1 MALTKSRTRTQ
12 TALTKLAT
20 TIGNI
25 KGELEFLEGLI
36 ASAQGSANAIGH
48 LLARKHK
55 LQAQLGALVIALH
68 QFDARFDSEA
78 IRGCEDW
85 RKAIGRASLKPAT
98 FERKYLAQLERCSF
112 RG

>member
-48 LLARKHK
+48 LLARKH
-55 LQAQLGALVIALH
+55 QLGALVIALH

-78 IRGCEDW
+78 IGGCEDW

-98 FERKYLAQLERCSF
+98 FERKYLAQLE
-112 RG
+112 G